1 MSHAFKQERPME
13 PYSMFVRST
22 WKPAEQDLWEMIEQY
37 PWALLINNGQHGP
50 YATNLPLLLDRRED
64 KPVLVG
70 HLALGNEHARVLQE
84 DPLPALAMFQGPA
97 SYVTASW
104 YPNRDMPSTY
114 YYTAI
119 HCYGRVRIQD
129 EAALDQSLEV
139 LTRRMESRFPDGWK
153 TAEVP
158 RYDITRRLKFILGFE
173 IEVTRIEGKF
183 KLGQDEPKKDAM
195 AVGHKLAQSEDTAQ
209 RELSRLVLKYN
220 SERADS

>member
-1 MSHAFKQERPME
+1 
-13 PYSMFVRST
+13 MFMRSN
-22 WKPAEQDLWEMIEQY
+22 WKPTEQDLWAMIEEY
-37 PWALLINNGQHGP
+37 PWALLINNGQDGP
-50 YATNLPLLLDRRED
+50 YATNLPLMLDRSGD

-70 HLALGNEHARVLQE
+70 HLALGNEHARALRD
-84 DPLPALAMFQGPA
+84 DPNPTLAIFQGPA

-119 HCYGRVRIQD
+119 HCYGRIRIQD
-129 EAALDQSLEV
+129 EAALDQSLEL
-139 LTRRMESRFPDGWK
+139 LTQRMESQFPDGWK

-158 RYDITRRLKFILGFE
+158 RYDITRRLKFIMGFE
-173 IEVTRIEGKF
+173 MDADRIEGKF

-195 AVGHKLAQSEDTAQ
+195 AVAHRLAASEDPAQ

-220 SERADS
+220 AEREDS